1 MKTMLGPSRLRR
13 SVPATLVL
21 AALLLAA
28 AAALAWL
35 NSGHTWLPWMQELH
49 INIDGQDWEGADAVA
64 VLTSGWGWLAGL
76 GGLVVGVVVGVV
88 VLVSVVAMLL
98 LIVPLVLAFSLGLPL
113 LIVAA
118 VLALVFSPLWL
129 LVLLLIWLLRPARHH
144 ATIRP

>member
-1 MKTMLGPSRLRR
+1 MKTLFKNVRPWRR
-13 SVPATLVL
+13 VFATLGL

-28 AAALAWL
+28 AATWVWL
-35 NSGHTWLPWMQELH
+35 SSRHSWLPITQDLH

-64 VLTSGWGWLAGL
+64 LLSSGWGWLAGL
-76 GGLVVGVVVGVV
+76 GGLLVGAVVG
-88 VLVSVVAMLL
+88 LVSVAAMLL
-98 LIVPLVLAFSLGLPL
+98 LVVPLVLAFSVGLPL

-118 VLALVFSPLWL
+118 VLALAFSPLWL

>member
-1 MKTMLGPSRLRR
+1 MKTTLGHSRPRR
-13 SVPATLVL
+13 RVITTLML

-28 AAALAWL
+28 AATLAWL
-35 NSGHTWLPWMQELH
+35 NSGHSWLPYTQSLH

-64 VLTSGWGWLAGL
+64 MLTSGWGWLAGL
-76 GGLVVGVVVGVV
+76 GGLLLGML

-98 LIVPLVLAFSLGLPL
+98 LVVPLVLAFSVGLPL

-129 LVLLLIWLLRPARHH
+129 LVLLLIWLLRPARRG